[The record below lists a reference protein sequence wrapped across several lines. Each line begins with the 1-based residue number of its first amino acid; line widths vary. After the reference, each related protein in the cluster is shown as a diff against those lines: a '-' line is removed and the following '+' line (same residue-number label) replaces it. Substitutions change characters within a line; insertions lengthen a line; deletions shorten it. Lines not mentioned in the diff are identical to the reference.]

1 MNANKLTQ
9 LEIPKHTTGDPDY
22 KTNGDPKNKINGDPE
37 NSMVFYF
44 NPNSHALKEIMTIEN
59 FLPKFQG
66 LC

>member
-44 NPNSHALKEIMTIEN
+44 NPNSHAVREIVT
-59 FLPKFQG
+59 
-66 LC
+66 